1 MINKVNMVKVT
12 NEEIFYGKKI
22 MQKLIMNK
30 INMNKIIITKIKKLK

>member
-1 MINKVNMVKVT
+1 MVKVT